1 MSFSLGIKL
10 GMTRFFDESGNHV
23 PATLIQIG
31 PCWVTQVKSKIT
43 DGYDAVQIGFGLTK
57 AKSLNKP
64 RLAHLKKAGVE
75 SLRHLREFRVDDAA
89 AFKQGEI
96 LSPDRFKAGQRV
108 TVSGISK
115 GRGFA
120 GVIKRHG
127 FASPNATH
135 GTHEYH
141 RHPGAVG
148 AHTDPG
154 RLWKGQRLPGHMGN
168 QRVTVKDLAI
178 MKIDVEQNLMLV
190 KGAIP
195 GARNGLVQI
204 ELSPERLHFS

>member
-1 MSFSLGIKL
+1 MSFSLGKKL
-10 GMTRFFDESGNHV
+10 GMTRFFDESGNHA

-31 PCWVTQVKSKIT
+31 PCWITQVKSKST
-43 DGYDAVQIGFGLTK
+43 DGYNAVQIGFGLTRT
-57 AKSLNKP
+57 KSLNKP

-75 SLRHLREFRVDDAA
+75 SLRHLREFRVDDPA

-108 TVSGISK
+108 TISGISK

-190 KGAIP
+190 QGAVP
-195 GARNGLVQI
+195 GARNGLVEI
-204 ELSPERLHFS
+204 TLSHQASR

>member
-1 MSFSLGIKL
+1 MSFSLGKKL
-10 GMTRFFDESGNHV
+10 GMTRFFDENGNHV

-31 PCWVTQVKSKIT
+31 PCWVTQVKSKSS
-43 DGYDAVQIGFGLTK
+43 DGYDAVQVGFGLTR
-57 AKSLNKP
+57 AKGLTKP
-64 RLAHLKKAGVE
+64 RIGHLKKAGIE
-75 SLRHLREFRVDDAA
+75 PLRHVREFRVEDTAGY
-89 AFKQGEI
+89 KQGEI
-96 LSPDRFKAGQRV
+96 LSADRFKAGQRV
-108 TVSGISK
+108 TVSGLSK

-154 RLWKGQRLPGHMGN
+154 RLWKGLRLPGHMGN
-168 QRVTVKDLAI
+168 QRVTTKDL
-178 MKIDVEQNLMLV
+178 KILKVDAEQNLMLI
-190 KGAIP
+190 KGAVP
-195 GARNGLVQI
+195 GAKNGLVEI
-204 ELSPERLHFS
+204 VLSPERLHF

>member
-1 MSFSLGIKL
+1 MSFSLGKKL
-10 GMTRFFDESGNHV
+10 GMTRFFDENGNHV

-31 PCWVTQVKSKIT
+31 PCWVTQVKSKST
-43 DGYDAVQIGFGLTK
+43 DGYEAVQVGFGLAR

-64 RLAHLKKAGVE
+64 RVAHLKKASVE
-75 SLRHLREFRVDDAA
+75 PLRHVREFRVEDTAGY
-89 AFKQGEI
+89 KPGEI

-108 TVSGISK
+108 TVSGLSK

-127 FASPNATH
+127 FAGPNATH

-154 RLWKGQRLPGHMGN
+154 RIWKGQRMPGHMGN
-168 QRVTVKDLAI
+168 QRVTVKDLRI
-178 MKIDVEQNLMLV
+178 LKIDAEQNLMLV
-190 KGAIP
+190 KGAVP
-195 GARNGLVQI
+195 GSRNGLLGI
-204 ELSPERLHFS
+204 TLSPERLHF